1 MDSEWEIYS
10 FEVNPETYKL
20 MNHDNFPNVNFIN
33 KGVWVDNIDKHLSI
47 ESQMLKI
54 CRTPLKS

>member
-54 CRTPLKS
+54 F